1 MRFEVSPELFEL
13 LPDAVFGVVAV
24 RGADNSREYPEISAL
39 LRSAAAD
46 CAEALAGVKVK
57 ESPDIV
63 PYREAFRALGINP
76 NKFMCSIEALMTRIA
91 KGKGFPEISPIVDLG
106 NAVSLRTRLPI
117 GAHDMGTVER
127 ALEVRHARE
136 GDTFVPF
143 GGGEVETPD
152 ENEVVYVSG
161 GQVRSENGSE
171 ADIALRIFGQMGIA
185 KDMLIA
191 ENQSRNTAENA
202 RRTRELLEKRGL
214 RKVVV
219 VSPALHAPR
228 VRLLFARE
236 GLDVVMYPS
245 HYRRSRDWN
254 FHLLMDIMPTAENLN
269 DVSDALHEYLGLLA
283 IRLGL
288 Y

>member
-1 MRFEVSPELFEL
+1 MRFEVSKDVFDL
-13 LPDAVFGVVAV
+13 LPDACFGVVVV
-24 RGADNSREYPEISAL
+24 RGVDNSRSYPAVSEL
-39 LRSAAAD
+39 LHAAI
-46 CAEALAGVKVK
+46 AECEGALAGVKVK
-57 ESPDIV
+57 ESPEIV

-161 GQVRSENGSE
+161 GQVRTRRWTWRQSEIGKITEATTDLLFPIDGFRSINYDRVLEARKELSE
-171 ADIALRIFGQMGIA
+171 LIESIFGA
-185 KDMLIA
+185 K
-191 ENQSRNTAENA
+191 TAVGMVDKDNPVFEC
-202 RRTRELLEKRGL
+202 EL
-214 RKVVV
+214 
-219 VSPALHAPR
+219 
-228 VRLLFARE
+228 
-236 GLDVVMYPS
+236 
-245 HYRRSRDWN
+245 
-254 FHLLMDIMPTAENLN
+254 
-269 DVSDALHEYLGLLA
+269 
-283 IRLGL
+283 
-288 Y
+288 